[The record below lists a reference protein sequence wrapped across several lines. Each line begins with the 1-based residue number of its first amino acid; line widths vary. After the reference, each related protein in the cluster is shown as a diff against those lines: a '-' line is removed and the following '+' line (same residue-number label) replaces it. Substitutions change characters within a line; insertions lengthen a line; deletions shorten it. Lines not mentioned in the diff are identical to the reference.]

1 VSPLERLAGI
11 FESSRRGALVA
22 VSVLLVVL
30 VGYADYLTGW
40 ETSLAPFYL
49 LPIALVAWVSHR
61 AVAAGFAVFCGA
73 AWYLVD
79 RLSGHSY
86 SSLAMGY
93 WNTAMQIG
101 FFLVVALTLS
111 SLRRSYDRERAS
123 ARVDALT
130 GIGNRR
136 SFEEILTLE
145 IGRALR
151 YGRPLT
157 LLYLDVD
164 DFKAVNDR
172 FGHAAGDGVLCLI
185 ADVIRRNMRVTDQ
198 AARLGGDEFVVL
210 LPETGLEEARVVV
223 SKLLADLKAT
233 AGEGLAPVTASAGVA
248 SFRRP
253 LESARLMIE
262 KADALMY
269 VVKRRGKNGVD
280 YAPLGEEGAV
290 K

>member
-1 VSPLERLAGI
+1 MSPLERLAGM

-22 VSVLLVVL
+22 VSALLVVV
-30 VGYADYLTGW
+30 VGYADYVTGW

-49 LPIALVAWVSHR
+49 LPIAIVAWASSR
-61 AVAAGFAVFCGA
+61 AVASGFAVFCGA
-73 AWYLVD
+73 AWYLID
-79 RLSGHSY
+79 RVSGHSY
-86 SSLAMGY
+86 SSPALGY

-130 GIGNRR
+130 GVGNRR
-136 SFEEILTLE
+136 SFEEILASE
-145 IGRALR
+145 MRRALR
-151 YGRPLT
+151 YGRQVT

-164 DFKAVNDR
+164 DFKDVNDR
-172 FGHAAGDGVLCLI
+172 FGHAAGDGVLCLV
-185 ADVIRRNMRVTDQ
+185 AAVIQRNLRVTDQ

-223 SKLLADLKAT
+223 GKLLADLKAT
-233 AGEGLAPVTASAGVA
+233 AGEGLAPVTVSAGVA
-248 SFRRP
+248 IFRRP

-269 VVKRRGKNGVD
+269 VVKRRGKNGVE
-280 YAPLGEEGAV
+280 YAPLGE
-290 K
+290 

>member
-1 VSPLERLAGI
+1 
-11 FESSRRGALVA
+11 
-22 VSVLLVVL
+22 
-30 VGYADYLTGW
+30 
-40 ETSLAPFYL
+40 
-49 LPIALVAWVSHR
+49 
-61 AVAAGFAVFCGA
+61 
-73 AWYLVD
+73 
-79 RLSGHSY
+79 
-86 SSLAMGY
+86 
-93 WNTAMQIG
+93 
-101 FFLVVALTLS
+101 
-111 SLRRSYDRERAS
+111 
-123 ARVDALT
+123 VDALT